1 MSNYTKST
9 NFASKDSLP
18 SGSASKIVKG
28 TEINTEFDNIATAVA
43 TKLDSS
49 GGAVTSGTIDST
61 TIGATTPST
70 GAFTTLSA
78 SSTVSGTGFSTYLA
92 SPPAIGGTAQAAG
105 SFTTVTASTSVTTP
119 IITSA
124 ASTALTLK
132 SAGTTAVTIDT
143 SQNVG
148 IGTTSPSTY
157 AGANGQLVVYGG
169 INTTFANNPSNVT
182 LVNNGTIAAGL
193 GCGINFQMNYNGSIA
208 TTYGLISCIR
218 ENATS
223 GNAAGVLVFGTRDS
237 GGSVNTEKMRL
248 DSSGNLL
255 VGTTT
260 APTFTGGA
268 TNFGVKGGIGF
279 TGNSASTYYYTIQSN
294 TTDFYIGTTNL
305 SRYAALSGISTFT
318 AWSFGSDRRI
328 KHDIE
333 DVKYGLAEV
342 LAMQPRQYKLN
353 DGNQFSIG
361 FIAQELKEVV
371 PEAVTGEEIEFSD
384 NDTDQERAKKTM
396 GVSKDLLIPVL
407 VKAIQEM
414 KSIIDDQATRIAALE
429 AK

>member
-148 IGTTSPSTY
+148 VGVTPSAWSTVAPAFQIG
-157 AGANGQLVVYGG
+157 GAFLAAQGVLAYSAQGTNAYY
-169 INTTFANNPSNVT
+169 
-182 LVNNGTIAAGL
+182 NGTNWIYRTSATASLYQQSAGVHSWQYAASGT
-193 GCGINFQMNYNGSIA
+193 A
-208 TTYGLISCIR
+208 
-218 ENATS
+218 
-223 GNAAGVLVFGTRDS
+223 GNAITFTQAMT
-237 GGSVNTEKMRL
+237 L
-248 DSSGNLL
+248 DASGNLL
-255 VGTTT
+255 VGTTSGT
-260 APTFTGGA
+260 KHMFKKDNNNNEA
-268 TNFGVKGGIGF
+268 TQFDN
-279 TGNSASTYYYTIQSN
+279 SN
-294 TTDFYIGTTNL
+294 TSNPYVSLFFMSGASPNNTTNYFWTCVDGSVTTRATL
-305 SRYAALSGISTFT
+305 RSNGGLANYSGNNVNL
-318 AWSFGSDRRI
+318 SDRREKI
-328 KHDIE
+328 NFAPAGSYLEKIC
-333 DVKYGLAEV
+333 A
-342 LAMQPRQYKLN
+342 
-353 DGNQFSIG
+353 
-361 FIAQELKEVV
+361 
-371 PEAVTGEEIEFSD
+371 
-384 NDTDQERAKKTM
+384 
-396 GVSKDLLIPVL
+396 IPVQTFNYIDQNLKDDDGLTLGVVAQDVQAVAPEL
-407 VKAIQEM
+407 VMESNWAGKDEEPKIRLSIYQTDLQYALMKCIQEQQAL
-414 KSIIDDQATRIAALE
+414 IDTLTAKVAALE